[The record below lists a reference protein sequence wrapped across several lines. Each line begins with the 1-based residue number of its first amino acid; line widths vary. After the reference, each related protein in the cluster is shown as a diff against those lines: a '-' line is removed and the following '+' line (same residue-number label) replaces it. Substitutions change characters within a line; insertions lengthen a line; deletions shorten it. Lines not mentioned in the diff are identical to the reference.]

1 VCWISSATE
10 AQAASRPPQSLPT
23 TLGIE
28 RWPKA
33 GREKVARKRS

>member
-1 VCWISSATE
+1 VLDFVGDRSASGQPT
-10 AQAASRPPQSLPT
+10 AAILPT